1 MHLWGGKYRG
11 WGRISGTH
19 SVRIE
24 VYNLQGNKTKHRGI
38 IADTPSGEVESM
50 HLWVR
55 KYR

>member
-1 MHLWGGKYRG
+1 MHLWGGGYRG

-38 IADTPSGEVESM
+38 ISDMPSGEVESM